1 MKCREM
7 NPGKRDTLP
16 GEWTERVP
24 SMKCREMNPGKRAGQ
39 PRTSPRMRTL
49 NEVPG
54 NESRQTPRPN
64 HRAPQAGH
72 PSMKCRE
79 MNPGKRGGPAR
90 RGGRR
95 PPSMKC
101 REMNPGKRG
110 DGRRC
115 RGAGKPSMKCREM
128 NPGKRPHSNTHYQ
141 QGSYRKVRE
150 VQYISSVFANNT
162 GHERRKGHRKWS
174 ARTKKPHCERSSR
187 KYQAIQLSLEINCHH
202 SSFFKQR
209 EHPAQSQN
217 EL

>member
-1 MKCREM
+1 MFIGM
-7 NPGKRDTLP
+7 IF
-16 GEWTERVP
+16 
-24 SMKCREMNPGKRAGQ
+24 
-39 PRTSPRMRTL
+39 

-54 NESRQTPRPN
+54 NESRQWD
-64 HRAPQAGH
+64 QAILDVLAQ
-72 PSMKCRE
+72 P
-79 MNPGKRGGPAR
+79 
-90 RGGRR
+90 
-95 PPSMKC
+95 
-101 REMNPGKRG
+101 
-110 DGRRC
+110 
-115 RGAGKPSMKCREM
+115 PSMKCREM